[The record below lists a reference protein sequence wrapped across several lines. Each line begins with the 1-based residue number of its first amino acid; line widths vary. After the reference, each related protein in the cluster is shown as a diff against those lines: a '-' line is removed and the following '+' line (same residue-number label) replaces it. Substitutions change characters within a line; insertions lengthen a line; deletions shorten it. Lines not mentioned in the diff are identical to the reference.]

1 MPRNF
6 VALVAVGL
14 ALAASVRSQTL
25 ATQPRVYNLSQINPQ
40 YNPQAAGSINTF
52 DNQTS
57 QALIDNFAKS
67 LKANN
72 VPAGALYAK
81 RGNQVLLASFG
92 NQSLEANDSA
102 PFRLGELNDARSNIA
117 RC

>member
-1 MPRNF
+1 MPRNL
-6 VALVAVGL
+6 VALVAASL
-14 ALAASVRSQTL
+14 ALVASVHSQTL
-25 ATQPRVYNLSQINPQ
+25 ATQTKVYNLSQINPQ
-40 YNPQAAGSINTF
+40 YNPHAAGSINTF

-67 LKANN
+67 LKAAN
-72 VPAGALYAK
+72 YAK

-102 PFRLGELNDARSNIA
+102 PFRLGI
-117 RC
+117 